1 MFDKKKKKSP
11 CSSALGLG
19 CRGSMFRSPA
29 HTLPLELVLQILM
42 IWPGFASGASL
53 RRLPREQAR
62 SFYQRMPHPSL
73 PAPFDPAAPP
83 QTCEPLV
90 NATFN
95 LLITAFAL
103 WYEDRSLNWQRSLRA
118 ELHAVQGQLGLFQLC
133 QGGRVSPSLRPP
145 IDEGITF
152 SI

>member
-1 MFDKKKKKSP
+1 MFDKKKKEITMFFCSGSWLQRQHVQESSP
-11 CSSALGLG
+11 YSAPGTGSPDIDDLTWICFRGEPQTPPQGAGQEFLSADASS
-19 CRGSMFRSPA
+19 
-29 HTLPLELVLQILM
+29 V
-42 IWPGFASGASL
+42 FAG
-53 RRLPREQAR
+53 
-62 SFYQRMPHPSL
+62 SFY
-73 PAPFDPAAPP
+73 PAAPP